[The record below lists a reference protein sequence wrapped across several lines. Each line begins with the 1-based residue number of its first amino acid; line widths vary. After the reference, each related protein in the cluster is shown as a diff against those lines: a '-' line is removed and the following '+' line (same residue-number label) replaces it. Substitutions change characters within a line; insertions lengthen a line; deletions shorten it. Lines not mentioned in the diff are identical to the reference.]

1 MTCRS
6 YVEYERMFSLDE
18 EVLGAGPIL
27 DIAAGA
33 SSFVAEAADRGWEA
47 AAVDPLYAMTP
58 EELFEHG
65 KKEIQ
70 VSTHKLAGLERVC
83 DWTYYGSLRNHRSMR
98 EASLSRFIE
107 DYKTRGKKNY
117 MAGMLPK
124 LPVEDNSQGL
134 VLCSHFLFLY
144 HEQFD
149 YDFHLEAIKEMLRV
163 CRPGGEI
170 RLYPL
175 VTLGWERYPFLK
187 CLLKELEGEEQKLT
201 LMPSS
206 LPFIPGSNQLL
217 RIQKSDFE

>member
-1 MTCRS
+1 MPFLCGICS
-6 YVEYERMFSLDE
+6 RMFSLDE

-98 EASLSRFIE
+98 EASLGRFIE
-107 DYKTRGKKNY
+107 DYKARGKKNY

-124 LPVEDNSQGL
+124 LPGGGQFTGTCAVQPLL
-134 VLCSHFLFLY
+134 VFVSR
-144 HEQFD
+144 
-149 YDFHLEAIKEMLRV
+149 AV
-163 CRPGGEI
+163 
-170 RLYPL
+170 
-175 VTLGWERYPFLK
+175 
-187 CLLKELEGEEQKLT
+187 
-201 LMPSS
+201 
-206 LPFIPGSNQLL
+206 
-217 RIQKSDFE
+217 